1 MSLGC
6 RVEGTT
12 TYTMNPAKPC
22 SICGEACKS
31 VTACRSLRLPPDGF
45 YTGGGG
51 GGGHSHDDDCEEVL
65 IARLFCVDEFL
76 VNVHQP
82 FLQTYSQ
89 DDGIPPMKPTQV
101 WALHT
106 IPNTPSNAPV

>member
-31 VTACRSLRLPPDGF
+31 IIACRSLRLPPDGF

-51 GGGHSHDDDCEEVL
+51 GGGHSHDDDCEEA
-65 IARLFCVDEFL
+65 IGF
-76 VNVHQP
+76 NVHQP

-89 DDGIPPMKPTQV
+89 DDEIPPMKPTQV
-101 WALHT
+101 WVLHM